1 VRTVGVEE
9 EFLVFDL
16 DRPQLRDSGP
26 SVVAA
31 AEPPGDGQFEKEL
44 KQAQAE
50 LACEPTTDLGRLG
63 IDVAALRAGLARA
76 ASRHGARLVA
86 SGTDPLPADDTAVT
100 RDHRYKAMT
109 EQFAAVARIQLTCAL
124 HVHVAIE
131 EGEEAAVLAG
141 IAPWL
146 HVLTALSAN
155 SPFHQGKDT
164 GYASYRRLL
173 WGQWPTA
180 GPVAVVAD
188 AAEYRSLVNDLVATG
203 AARDEGMIYFD
214 ARLSPHYPTVEI
226 RVCDVC
232 PSADHTMIIAGLARA
247 LVATAARQPTEM
259 RVRPELLVAA
269 GWGAAR
275 WGLTGELVDL
285 TEEVGSARLAPA
297 DALVDALLDHVH
309 AALDDAGDAHR
320 VRDGLA
326 GLLRSGTGSE
336 LQRTAANDG
345 GLAGVI
351 DTLTVAATG

>member
-9 EFLVFDL
+9 EFLVFDA
-16 DRPQLRDSGP
+16 DRPQLCDRGP
-26 SVVAA
+26 SVVAT
-31 AEPPGDGQFEKEL
+31 AEPIGDGQFEKEL
-44 KQAQAE
+44 KRAQAE
-50 LACEPTTDLGRLG
+50 LACEPTTDLSRLG
-63 IDVAALRAGLARA
+63 SDVAALRTGLARA

-86 SGTDPLPADDTAVT
+86 SGTNPLAAGETTIT
-100 RDHRYKAMT
+100 RDPRYEAMT
-109 EQFAAVARIQLTCAL
+109 EEFAAVARTQLTCAL

-214 ARLSPHYPTVEI
+214 ARLSPRYPTVEI

-232 PSADHTMIIAGLARA
+232 PSVDDTMTIAGIARA
-247 LVATAARQPTEM
+247 LVATAARRPTGL

-275 WGLTGELVDL
+275 WGLTNELVDL
-285 TEEVGSARLAPA
+285 TGAVGSGRLAPA
-297 DALVDALLDHVH
+297 DTLVRALLHHVS
-309 AALDDAGDAHR
+309 AALDDAGDADR
-320 VRDGLA
+320 IRDGVA
-326 GLLRSGTGSE
+326 AIVHSGTGSE
-336 LQRTAANDG
+336 MQRAAAKTG
-345 GLAGVI
+345 GLRRVI
-351 DTLTVAATG
+351 DALTVASPL

>member
-1 VRTVGVEE
+1 MRTVGVEE
-9 EFLVFDL
+9 EFLVFDAV
-16 DRPQLRDSGP
+16 RPQLRDSGP

-31 AEPPGDGQFEKEL
+31 DPPGDGQFEKEL
-44 KQAQAE
+44 KRAQVE
-50 LACEPTTDLGRLG
+50 LACEPTADLGRLG
-63 IDVAALRAGLARA
+63 TDVMGLRAGLARA

-86 SGTDPLPADDTAVT
+86 SGTDPLPADDAAVT
-100 RDHRYKAMT
+100 RDHRYEAMT
-109 EQFAAVARIQLTCAL
+109 EQFAAVARTQLTCAL
-124 HVHVAIE
+124 HVHVSIE
-131 EGEEAAVLAG
+131 KGEEAAVLAG

-180 GPVAVVAD
+180 GPLAVVAD

-214 ARLSPHYPTVEI
+214 ARLSPRYPTVEI

-232 PSADHTMIIAGLARA
+232 PSVDDTMLVAGLARA
-247 LVATAARQPTEM
+247 LVATAARRPTDV

-275 WGLTGELVDL
+275 WGLTGELADL
-285 TEEVGSARLAPA
+285 TGAAGSARLAPA
-297 DALVDALLDHVH
+297 STLVDALLEHVRT
-309 AALDDAGDAHR
+309 ALDEAGDARR
-320 VRDGLA
+320 VRDGLTDV
-326 GLLRSGTGSE
+326 LRSGTGSE
-336 LQRTAANDG
+336 RQRAAAKDG
-345 GLAGVI
+345 GLTAVI
-351 DTLTVAATG
+351 DTLTVAAND